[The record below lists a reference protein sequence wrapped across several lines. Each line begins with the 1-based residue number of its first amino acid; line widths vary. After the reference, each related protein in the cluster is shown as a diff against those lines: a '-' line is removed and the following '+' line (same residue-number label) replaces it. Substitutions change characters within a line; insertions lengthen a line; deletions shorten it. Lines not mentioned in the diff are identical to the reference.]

1 MSRVFTR
8 LYHPNNLEHALPKI
22 IKPLT
27 YGTDSVQFKVLSN
40 ALNKHVPQ
48 YGFNERAIVQSLN
61 ELGMGSSYLSV
72 LGSSNSPSF
81 FNVSPSVLELVKF
94 HLVSKRN
101 QLITDLP
108 LDSDKPLPDLKTLFL
123 QRLKLN
129 EHVAPHLSQL
139 LSIMSVPGE
148 FLASTALS
156 ELHKLTDDM
165 IFYSNEQDHNDFAW
179 YSKRI
184 ALSTAY
190 VSSELF
196 MAQDKSH
203 NFQETMEFA
212 QSKLNKVSQLGS
224 MYNNTEEY
232 LWFTLLS
239 SINLAKSQIT
249 RG

>member
-1 MSRVFTR
+1 M
-8 LYHPNNLEHALPKI
+8 LEHALPKI

-27 YGTDSVQFKVLSN
+27 YGTESLQFKVLSN

-48 YGFNERAIVQSLN
+48 YGFNERALVQSLN
-61 ELGMGSSYLSV
+61 ELGLSSSYLSV
-72 LGSSNSPSF
+72 LASSNSPSF

-94 HLVSKRN
+94 HLVSRRK
-101 QLITDLP
+101 QLITNLP
-108 LDSDKPLPDLKTLFL
+108 LGSDKPLPDLKTLFL
-123 QRLKLN
+123 ERLRLN
-129 EHVAPHLSQL
+129 ESIAPHLSQL

-148 FLASTALS
+148 FLTSTALP
-156 ELHKLTDDM
+156 ELQQLTDDM

-203 NFQETMEFA
+203 NFVETMEFA
-212 QSKLNKVSQLGS
+212 ESKLSKVSQLGN

-232 LWFTLLS
+232 LWYTLLS
-239 SINLAKSQIT
+239 SINLAKSQMT